1 MDFFNAYKGLASS
14 LLGSFVE
21 GQIPK
26 FRRVQRDLK
35 MANMNVLLR
44 EYLCIIF
51 LTGIF
56 AFAFAIPISFFIL
69 FLVLKSLP
77 LAVLFSFF
85 ASIGAGIGGF
95 AVALEYPA
103 IAASDRKRNIENNL
117 PFAVLY
123 MNTISGTGAPPTLM
137 FKLLAD
143 FKEYG
148 EVSVEA
154 QAIVKDLEV
163 MGQDIQVAL
172 ERAAERTPSPE
183 LKDLFWSMI
192 TTIVRGGDMK
202 GLLEEKSDLLMSG
215 YKRKIEE
222 YTNTLSMF
230 VEIYITLVI
239 VGSIFSIVMITIMG
253 AISGFESFKGLAQMI
268 VYVFLPFVS
277 IMFIGLLKATS
288 PVSS

>member
-1 MDFFNAYKGLASS
+1 MDFFEWYKGISS
-14 LLGSFVE
+14 AVLSKYVE
-21 GQIPK
+21 PQIPK
-26 FRRVQRDLK
+26 FRHLQLDLR
-35 MANMNVLLR
+35 MANLPIMLR
-44 EYLCIIF
+44 EYLSIVF
-51 LTGIF
+51 FTALL
-56 AFAFAIPISFFIL
+56 AFALAFPISFVIMML
-69 FLVLKSLP
+69 LMKSALLGLVFGLL
-77 LAVLFSFF
+77 LA
-85 ASIGAGIGGF
+85 IGAGIGGF

-103 IAASDRKRNIENNL
+103 AVASDRKRNIENSL

-123 MNTISGTGAPPTLM
+123 MNTISGTGAPPALM
-137 FKLLAD
+137 FKLLAN

-148 EVSVEA
+148 EVSIEA
-154 QAIVKDLEV
+154 QAIVEDREV

-172 ERAAERTPSPE
+172 ERAAERTPSAQ
-183 LKDLFWSMI
+183 LKDIFWSMI

-202 GLLEEKSDLLMSG
+202 ELLEEKSNLLMSA

-253 AISGFESFKGLAQMI
+253 AISGFESFKGIAQAI
-268 VYVFLPFVS
+268 VYIFLPFVS

-288 PVSS
+288 PLT

>member
-1 MDFFNAYKGLASS
+1 MDFFQWYKGISS
-14 LLGSFVE
+14 AVLSKYVE
-21 GQIPK
+21 PQIPK
-26 FRRVQRDLK
+26 FRHLQLDLR
-35 MANMNVLLR
+35 MANLPIMLR
-44 EYLCIIF
+44 EYLSIVF
-51 LTGIF
+51 FTALL
-56 AFAFAIPISFFIL
+56 AFVLAFPISFVIMML
-69 FLVLKSLP
+69 LMKSAL
-77 LAVLFSFF
+77 LGIVFGLLI
-85 ASIGAGIGGF
+85 SIGAGIGGF

-103 IAASDRKRNIENNL
+103 AVASDRKRNIENNL

-154 QAIVKDLEV
+154 QAIVEDLEV

-253 AISGFESFKGLAQMI
+253 AISGFETFKG
-268 VYVFLPFVS
+268 
-277 IMFIGLLKATS
+277 
-288 PVSS
+288 